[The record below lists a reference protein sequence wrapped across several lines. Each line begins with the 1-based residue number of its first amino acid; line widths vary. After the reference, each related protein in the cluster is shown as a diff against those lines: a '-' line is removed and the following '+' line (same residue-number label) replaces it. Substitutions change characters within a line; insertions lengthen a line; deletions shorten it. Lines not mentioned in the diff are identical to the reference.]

1 MSDARRALA
10 DAARGPEYRPPQ
22 RIEDD
27 FALAVARRLDARG
40 IVTVEGAEDG
50 RAHMRRVL
58 EYLEKSK
65 VLEKLDAERQAA
77 AAPPPPP
84 PPTTAD
90 ILRRVMAEQSA
101 AAADVDS
108 QPAVPPLN
116 GERLLRKVLGSNGNA
131 GTINGGQP

>member
-1 MSDARRALA
+1 MTDRRRALA
-10 DAARGPEYRPPQ
+10 DAMRGPEYREPQ

-27 FALAVARRLDARG
+27 FMLAVARKLDSRG
-40 IVTVEGAEDG
+40 IVTVEGAEDS
-50 RAHMRRVL
+50 RTHMRRVL

-90 ILRRVMAEQSA
+90 ILRRVMAEQNA

-116 GERLLRKVLGSNGNA
+116 GESLLRKVLGSNGNA

>member
-1 MSDARRALA
+1 MTDQRRTLA
-10 DAARGPEYRPPQ
+10 DAMRGPEYREPQ
-22 RIEDD
+22 RIDDD
-27 FALAVARRLDARG
+27 FARAVARKLDARG

-50 RAHMRRVL
+50 RAHMRKVL

-90 ILRRVMAEQSA
+90 VLRRLMAEQNT

-108 QPAVPPLN
+108 GAPALN
-116 GERLLRKVLGSNGNA
+116 SSQLLRDALGGNA

>member
-22 RIEDD
+22 RIDDD

-65 VLEKLDAERQAA
+65 ELEKLDAERQAA
-77 AAPPPPP
+77 AAPPPPLP
-84 PPTTAD
+84 PSTAD
-90 ILRRVMAEQSA
+90 VLRRVMAEQSA

>member
-50 RAHMRRVL
+50 RAHMRKVL

-65 VLEKLDAERQAA
+65 ELEKLDAERQAA

-90 ILRRVMAEQSA
+90 VLRRLMAEQNT

-116 GERLLRKVLGSNGNA
+116 GDQLLRNALGGNA

>member
-1 MSDARRALA
+1 MTDQRRKLA
-10 DAARGPEYRPPQ
+10 DAMRGPEYREPQ

-27 FALAVARRLDARG
+27 FARAVARRLDVRG

-65 VLEKLDAERQAA
+65 ALEKLDAERQAA

-84 PPTTAD
+84 PQTSAD
-90 ILRRVMAEQSA
+90 ILRRVMAEQNTA
-101 AAADVDS
+101 AAEVDR

-116 GERLLRKVLGSNGNA
+116 GDQLLRNALGGNA